1 MTIVLVLWL
10 AVYVLWMLA
19 MFSMG
24 DIKHWWTY
32 TLSYLAFPVF
42 LAVGVIVVVVMLIIT
57 PIGVIFSK
65 EVRNTIIS
73 QKEKKL

>member
-10 AVYVLWMLA
+10 AVYVLWLLA

-24 DIKHWWTY
+24 DIKHWWTC

>member
-24 DIKHWWTY
+24 DIKHWWAY